1 MKDKTMKK
9 SSFFIFIIFLFCFFS
24 CSVIAPN
31 RFCKPAQIEHV
42 DTLHEIVISDPYKW
56 MEDINS
62 WKVLRFAR
70 TENRKIR
77 RASKKIEKLYR
88 EFYEE
93 VAQRQIVTSPDEE
106 LYDRPD
112 GEYIYYT
119 RSVDGS
125 TLHYRKKRDSLDM
138 EELMLDEKKELAG
151 KDGFAI
157 ESYELSPNQQYIA
170 YILFDENAEKRQLI
184 LKHRDSNTK
193 IEFLNVYEFVWVN
206 DSNILYS
213 TDTTPKRRL
222 YMHQLGSPQST
233 DLLIYEEPDLTSYLI
248 DVELSKS
255 KKYIFVHISNT
266 TSFDETRYIDMEA
279 PHEIKTFTQRENGLC
294 FRVFHDVNDTVFY
307 ILTNLNAPNFKIVKT
322 SINHTESDN
331 WIDFMPESDYFIM
344 DVKSTGTHFLLSE
357 YGHGSKKL
365 TLVEKQTGERRRI
378 EFDEMV
384 YDTELVHIDSL
395 KKNIRFKYCSFL
407 TPDTYYDYN
416 YDTNQLTVVFETQVS
431 NFRKDDYRV
440 EYTVIPSYDSY
451 PVPVTIVY
459 NKNTPRDGTA
469 PILTDVYGA
478 EGEVWSTPYFHLNF
492 LTLLDR
498 GFYYVLP
505 DVRGGGGRYSDR
517 HRDGIVLG
525 RKNTAYDMIA
535 VSEFLI
541 NEKYTSAGKIH
552 LSGGSAGGL
561 ALGMA
566 VNMRPELFGS
576 LVFQSPYLDVM
587 LENTTER
594 DWLEQGNPNI
604 KEELVNIL
612 DFSPYNNVKKQTYP
626 AMLFYIGLKDE
637 NVHPAGTFKMVTKL
651 KANQIGT
658 APIFMNTDF
667 KANHFNV
674 QRMIRPNIFI
684 LAIHYNIL
692 P

>member
-1 MKDKTMKK
+1 MKK

-24 CSVIAPN
+24 CSEIAQN
-31 RFCKPAQIEHV
+31 RFGQPVQFEYA
-42 DTLHEIVISDPYKW
+42 DTLHGIVIPDPYKW
-56 MEDINS
+56 MEDVNS
-62 WKVLRFAR
+62 RKVLRFAR
-70 TENRKIR
+70 AENRKLR
-77 RASKKIEKLYR
+77 RATKKTEKLHR
-88 EFYEE
+88 EFIEE
-93 VAQRQIVTSPDEE
+93 VARRQIITFPDEE
-106 LYDRPD
+106 LFDRPD

-119 RSVDGS
+119 RHKDGS
-125 TLHYRKKRDSLDM
+125 TLHYRKKRDSLEV
-138 EELMLDEKKELAG
+138 EELILDENKEFAG
-151 KDGFAI
+151 KDDFEI
-157 ESYELSPNQQYIA
+157 ESYALSPNQQYIA
-170 YILFDENAEKRQLI
+170 YILFDENAGEFQMI
-184 LKHRDSNTK
+184 IKHRESNTR
-193 IEFLNVYEFVWVN
+193 IEFLKVYEFVWVN

-213 TDTTPKRRL
+213 TYSDNDEIRRL
-222 YMHQLGSPQST
+222 YMHQSGMPQSA
-233 DLLIYEEPDLTSYLI
+233 DLLIYEEQDITSYFI
-248 DVELSKS
+248 NVELSKS
-255 KKYIFVHISNT
+255 KKYIFAHISNT
-266 TSFDETRYIDMEA
+266 TSFHETRYIDMET

-322 SINHTESDN
+322 SESHTESDN
-331 WIDFMPESDYFIM
+331 WIDFMPESDYFIL

-357 YGHGSKKL
+357 YGHGSRKL

-378 EFDEMV
+378 EFDEIV
-384 YDTELVHIDSL
+384 YDTELVHIDTL

-416 YDTNQLTVVFETQVS
+416 YDTNQLTVVFETQVN
-431 NFRKDDYRV
+431 NFRRDDYRV
-440 EYTVIPSYDSY
+440 EYTVIPSYDGY

-459 NKNTPRDGTA
+459 NVNTPRDGTA

-478 EGEVWSTPYFHLNF
+478 EGAVWSSCPFFHLTF

-498 GFYYVLP
+498 GFYYVLQ

-517 HRDGIVLG
+517 HRNGIVLG

-541 NEKYTSAGKIH
+541 NEKYTSTGKIH

-576 LVFQSPYLDVM
+576 LVFQVPSLDVM
-587 LENTTER
+587 LVNKSER
-594 DWLEQGNPNI
+594 DWLEEGNPNI
-604 KEELVNIL
+604 KEEFVNIL
-612 DFSPYNNVKKQTYP
+612 DFSPYNNVKKQAYP
-626 AMLFYIGLKDE
+626 AMLFIIGSKDE
-637 NVHPAGTFKMVTKL
+637 NVHPAETFKMVAKL
-651 KANQIGT
+651 KANQTGT

-667 KANHFNV
+667 EANHFNV
-674 QRMIRPNIFI
+674 QRMIRPMIFI
-684 LAIHYNIL
+684 LAIHYNII